1 MLPAGVISSCTV
13 DKLTVHYDK
22 QRHVLFTDD
31 GLVSLGQV
39 MRNILNISKD
49 VIYSLEAI
57 AQYDRKINKGT
68 IEYPGYDFKVDFTD
82 SVDPDYVKTT
92 LVSCNDILDWLV
104 RKLPTLE
111 YTNPTYLTEVFKL
124 IDTYDWTAFQL
135 YMQTVSKQSLVH
147 RIDVIEQEMNKLA
160 TVRSAL
166 KAKDCIS
173 EFVRPAPSTLTSIK
187 SFVHDM
193 CSIYTQQQE
202 LAIKKSK
209 LNTY

>member
-1 MLPAGVISSCTV
+1 MLPAGIISGCTV
-13 DKLTVHYDK
+13 DKLTVHYDE
-22 QRHVLFTDD
+22 QRHVVFTDD

-39 MRNILNISKD
+39 MRNILKISRD
-49 VIYSLEAI
+49 VILRLEAI
-57 AQYDRKINKGT
+57 AKYDRQINKGT
-68 IEYPGYDFKVDFTD
+68 IEFPGYDFKIYFGD
-82 SVDPDYVKTT
+82 SVEPDYVNTT

-111 YTNPTYLTEVFKL
+111 YADPTYLTGVFNI
-124 IDTYDWTAFQL
+124 IDTYDWKEFES
-135 YMQTVSKQSLVH
+135 YMQTISKQSVVH
-147 RIDVIEQEMNKLA
+147 RIELLEQEMGRLA
-160 TVRSAL
+160 TVRSTL

-173 EFVRPAPSTLTSIK
+173 EFTRPAPSTFTNIK

-193 CSIYTQQQE
+193 CSIHTQQQE